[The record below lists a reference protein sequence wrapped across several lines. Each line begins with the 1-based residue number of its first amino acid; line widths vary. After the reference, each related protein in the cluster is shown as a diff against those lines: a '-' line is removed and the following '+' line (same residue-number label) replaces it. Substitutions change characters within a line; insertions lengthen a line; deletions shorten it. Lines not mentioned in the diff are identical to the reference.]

1 MWFSYETEKRRLQSM
16 NLSPAEYERQ
26 IKSLLKRLK
35 ERERR
40 KNVARKTHNQT
51 FAKVWEYY
59 KQRL

>member
-40 KNVARKTHNQT
+40 KKCRKKN
-51 FAKVWEYY
+51 A
-59 KQRL
+59 